1 MPTGSHPGIRNLPPA
16 RSVEPGMVGQIGL
29 VVAMLAARV
38 AEAAAA
44 AANFAVAVLLGGPPI
59 PDTEYES

>member
-1 MPTGSHPGIRNLPPA
+1 
-16 RSVEPGMVGQIGL
+16 MVGQIGL

-44 AANFAVAVLLGGPPI
+44 AANFAVAVLWGGPPI